1 MNTFLE
7 IMERRLV
14 PVATKIGQQRHLV
27 AIRDAFVASMPLMI
41 LGSLGTLINTLP
53 IQAYQDFMKKMF
65 GDKWLAFGTGLNNGT
80 FNILSLLTV
89 FAIGY
94 NLGKAYGKDQLMT
107 GIVAVSSF
115 FIFGGATGLASKGL
129 FVALLCGIVSSEIFI
144 KLLNNKR
151 LVLKMPDGVP
161 PAVGTAFV
169 ALFPSMITLAIFGI
183 VPLICAFAGIQDI
196 VLAFYEVIQKPFM
209 GLSNNI
215 GAAIIIPF
223 SIQILWFFGLH
234 GGNVLAPFMET
245 INAPAIEA
253 NISALAKGETA
264 PYLINKPFM
273 TAFVHLGGSGATI
286 GLIIAILVLARQV
299 KSLRTVSGLSAPAAV
314 FNINEPMI
322 FGLPIVLNPILLVPF
337 VFGPVILCVVA
348 YLATLTGL
356 VPAATFVVP
365 WNIPP
370 IIGGVLATQSWTGG
384 VLAAFNLALSF
395 IIYLPFVKII
405 AMQEIAKEKAAKEI
419 E

>member
-1 MNTFLE
+1 MNKFLE

-14 PVATKIGQQRHLV
+14 PVATTIGQQRHLV

-41 LGSLGTLINTLP
+41 LGSIGTLINTLP
-53 IQAYQDFMKKMF
+53 IQAYQDFMMRVF
-65 GDKWLAFGTGLNNGT
+65 GEKWLAFGTGLNNGT

-89 FAIGY
+89 IALGY
-94 NLGKAYGKDQLMT
+94 NLGKAYGKDSLMT
-107 GIVAVSSF
+107 SIVAVSSF

-129 FVALLCGIVSSEIFI
+129 FVALFCGIVSSEIFI
-144 KLLNNKR
+144 KLLDNKK
-151 LVLKMPDGVP
+151 LVVKMPDGVP
-161 PAVGTAFV
+161 PAVGKAFD

-183 VPLICAFAGIQDI
+183 VPLISAFVGIEDI
-196 VLAFYEVIQKPFM
+196 VLAFYEIIQEPFM
-209 GLSNNI
+209 GLSNNL

-245 INAPAIEA
+245 LNAPAIEA
-253 NISALAKGETA
+253 NISALASGQAA
-264 PYLINKPFM
+264 PYIINKPFM

-286 GLIIAILVLARQV
+286 GLIIAILLVARHV
-299 KSLRTVSGLSAPAAV
+299 KSLRAVSGLSAPAAT

-322 FGLPIVLNPILLVPF
+322 FGFPIVLNPILFVPF
-337 VFGPVILCVVA
+337 VVGPVILCVIA
-348 YLATLTGL
+348 YLTTLAGL

-370 IIGGVLATQSWTGG
+370 VIGGVLATQSWAGG
-384 VLAAFNLALSF
+384 VLAAFNLVLSI
-395 IIYLPFVKII
+395 IIYLPFVKLIT
-405 AMQEIAKEKAAKEI
+405 MQEIAKEKAAKKLS
-419 E
+419 